1 MMPKWTPKRINNWSE
16 KLSRFG
22 IRFFIQKIRKMS
34 QTYIQIGAK
43 SKHKQTRKVT
53 VRKKRRRAIYRN
65 ETYGFQHFH
74 KTKIRKTSMPI
85 KSPLKCTWFRIPLLR
100 MISTPKCFQ
109 NWSKTLPKSLKIRS
123 KFLWKIT
130 HNLTGKSVTKLDT
143 SQVFQSN
150 TGWYQL
156 LVFCLSAETQQTTFL
171 FCSR

>member
-1 MMPKWTPKRINNWSE
+1 MDPETYQQLIWKTISIWHPFFHPKDSKSEPKLYPNRS
-16 KLSRFG
+16 
-22 IRFFIQKIRKMS
+22 KIET
-34 QTYIQIGAK
+34 QTDAE
-43 SKHKQTRKVT
+43 SNSA
-53 VRKKRRRAIYRN
+53 KKRRHAIYRN

-156 LVFCLSAETQQTTFL
+156 LVFCLSAETQKTTFL
-171 FCSR
+171 FCSH